1 MFGAG
6 TKHDMDCQSVLLES
20 GLHNSQ
26 KSVFESSK
34 SKSVNL
40 WTREANETELTTKLL
55 GAADLD
61 NDSLF

>member
-1 MFGAG
+1 
-6 TKHDMDCQSVLLES
+6 MDFQSVLLES

-40 WTREANETELTTKLL
+40 WTKEANETELTTKLL

-61 NDSLF
+61 DDSLF